1 MNSKGQGVIGT
12 ALLLVFFL
20 LSLTLFGLIPVFI
33 EVLDDVRDNSSLN
46 CQGTSTFNATA
57 FQEDSDNA
65 SSLSRLT
72 RRPTCVIT
80 GFAMVW
86 FVLAFLI
93 AATVWLAN
101 NWTRKKRRIVR

>member
-1 MNSKGQGVIGT
+1 MNQKGQGVLGF

-20 LSLTLFGLIPVFI
+20 LAITTFAIIPIFI
-33 EVLDDVRDNSSLN
+33 ETLDDVRDNSSLN

-57 FQEDSDNA
+57 FQEDSAN
-65 SSLSRLT
+65 SSAIARLT

-93 AATVWLAN
+93 AAVIWLAD
-101 NWTRKKRRIVR
+101 NWNRKKRRIVR